1 MGIRAAAEV
10 CETKQERKGKKHQNQ
25 EGGEVLLQ
33 SSGGAA
39 GSHDAQRPQNS
50 QGVQG
55 CHPNIVMPIEA
66 LATGQGEVMC
76 PGVMPFSTRNRNL
89 VNSKMFL

>member
-1 MGIRAAAEV
+1 MRQNRRERGKSIKIRSGVRCCCKAVVVQQAATMPSV
-10 CETKQERKGKKHQNQ
+10 PKT
-25 EGGEVLLQ
+25 
-33 SSGGAA
+33 A
-39 GSHDAQRPQNS
+39 G
-50 QGVQG
+50 GVQG

-89 VNSKMFL
+89 VNLKMFL